1 MPLTAIVPTVV
12 HALGPAWLNP
22 ENLLTTL
29 GTVAFWVVLAI
40 IFAECGLLVGFFL
53 PGDSLLFIV
62 GLFIASGAIQVNI
75 VLACVLLF
83 LAALIGN
90 IVGYWIGAKAGPAI
104 FRRPDSRLF
113 KQEYVDHTHAFF
125 ARYGSRAVVLARFV
139 PVVRTFITVV
149 AGVGR
154 MDFRRY
160 LLFSAVGAL
169 LWAAGVTLLGYFLG
183 NVEFVKSHI
192 ELILILV
199 VVISVIPLVVEFIR
213 HRRHQRSA

>member
-1 MPLTAIVPTVV
+1 VPAAVIVPALV
-12 HALGPAWLNP
+12 HALGPGWLNP
-22 ENLLTTL
+22 ETLLTTL
-29 GTVAFWVVLAI
+29 GTIAFWVVLAI

-62 GLFIASGAIQVNI
+62 GLFIASGAIKVNI

-83 LAALIGN
+83 IAALAGN

-104 FRRPDSRLF
+104 FRRPDSKLF
-113 KQEYVDHTHAFF
+113 KQEYVDHAHRFF
-125 ARYGSRAVVLARFV
+125 DHYGPRAIVLARFV
-139 PVVRTFITVV
+139 PIVRTFITVV

-160 LLFSAVGAL
+160 LVFSAVGAV

-183 NVEFVKSHI
+183 NVEFVKAHI
-192 ELILILV
+192 ELMLILV
-199 VVISVIPLVVEFIR
+199 VVISVIPLVIEFIR
-213 HRRHQRSA
+213 HRRQRTA